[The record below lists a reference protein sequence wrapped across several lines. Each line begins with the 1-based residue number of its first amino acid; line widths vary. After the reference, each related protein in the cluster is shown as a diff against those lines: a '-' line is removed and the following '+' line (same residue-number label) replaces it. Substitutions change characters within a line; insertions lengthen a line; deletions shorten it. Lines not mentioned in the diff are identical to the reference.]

1 MKHAAFERND
11 ESGCFAPA
19 AKTGFGLRIG
29 RHRGC
34 GSNHISQPV
43 PFCTRKQSV
52 NAAVFCF
59 ATVRPHHIIHISAHT
74 SFTLT
79 IPHRSHLPSPLIVSF
94 TTSHT
99 LSFTP
104 PIPHQRYS
112 HTACHTIQRCV
123 RYSLYSRYTPYIP
136 IHPPSGLGSILE
148 DGWRLHSKKTRLK
161 TTLVFRG

>member
-19 AKTGFGLRIG
+19 AKTGFGLRTG

-123 RYSLYSRYTPYIP
+123 RYSYTADTHHTSRYTP
-136 IHPPSGLGSILE
+136 PP
-148 DGWRLHSKKTRLK
+148 GWGRSWRTA
-161 TTLVFRG
+161 GG